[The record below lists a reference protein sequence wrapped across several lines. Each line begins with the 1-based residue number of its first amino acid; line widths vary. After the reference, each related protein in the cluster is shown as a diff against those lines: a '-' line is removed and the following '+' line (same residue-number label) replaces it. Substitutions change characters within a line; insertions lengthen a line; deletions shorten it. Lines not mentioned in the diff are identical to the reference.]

1 MLSVSQID
9 TKRKYDALPMKV
21 QITRIRDNLRKN
33 HMAAGGA
40 AADSFLSGHSIKS
53 CMNDKTEVHLP
64 SHFII

>member
-1 MLSVSQID
+1 M
-9 TKRKYDALPMKV
+9 
-21 QITRIRDNLRKN
+21 KN